1 MNWLHTAQVVTGTLP
16 KDTAALLIHMT
27 HKLQDTPTITELQSE
42 LSREG
47 EILQTRNDAKSTLA
61 SKAETCVSG
70 CSPENSVNPELE
82 QLRTETYILTADTAC
97 LNIQTDVEIKDALC
111 HKFKS

>member
-16 KDTAALLIHMT
+16 KDTAALHTHMT
-27 HKLQDTPTITELQSE
+27 NKLQDTPTITELQSE
-42 LSREG
+42 LSWKG
-47 EILQTRNDAKSTLA
+47 DMLQTRNDAKSTLA

-70 CSPENSVNPELE
+70 CTPENSVNPELE
-82 QLRTETYILTADTAC
+82 QLRTEAYIVTAC
-97 LNIQTDVEIKDALC
+97 LNIQTAVEIKDALC